1 MATFAQ
7 NFQTYLNDFTSLFFP
22 NICMACMENAPVPNQ
37 HLCFRCDVTLPRT
50 DFHLRKENT
59 FTDRLWG
66 RLDLHTATA
75 MFLLTHNGLA
85 ENIIY
90 NIKYKDAT
98 DLAITLGKQY
108 GRVLKKAPL
117 YQDIDVIVPVPIH
130 SSKMRTR
137 GYNQSAMFGQGIAA
151 TLEVPIHEN
160 ALLKKR
166 KTKSQTKKS
175 RMERLVGVEGEYAV
189 KDEEVLKG
197 KNVLLVDDVMTTGA
211 TIESCALEI
220 LKVEGTRVSMAT
232 IGIKDF

>member
-1 MATFAQ
+1 MK
-7 NFQTYLNDFTSLFFP
+7 
-22 NICMACMENAPVPNQ
+22 NAPVPNE

-50 DFHLRKENT
+50 DFHLQKENT
-59 FTDRLWG
+59 FTNRLWG
-66 RLDLHTATA
+66 RLDLHTAAA

-117 YQDIDVIVPVPIH
+117 YQDIDLIVPVPIH

-137 GYNQSAMFGQGIAA
+137 GYNQSAVFGKGISA
-151 TLEVPIHEN
+151 TLEVPCHEN
-160 ALLKKR
+160 ALFKKR

-189 KDEEVLKG
+189 KEAEMLKG